1 MRIAIKRVTEWMHVS
16 LIMAMILPILYS
28 FEAEQP
34 DPIGQYLHVKC
45 LIIIL
50 PVAATDF
57 VVSKCKSLL
66 SYLFFSVLIFAA
78 TVALGWTVAGSLH
91 QNILLEGYIVV
102 IICETLFIIISRMV
116 DRLQRDSD
124 DDISKRTDPSWRPS
138 SENLRSPSFAVLIY
152 FLAIYILA
160 VNLYNPAVCNAALF
174 SAVVYTVITA
184 LHQYI
189 CETEKYLSRNRRTCN
204 IPSKRIYGIGTG
216 MLAIFLLL
224 FFIVILP
231 ALFTVSNRHYRDLR
245 KSTALINIDFTELMQ
260 ENYQKAQTARDMGE
274 ILRRQYGDPGPAP
287 PWLDTLF
294 YIMEAIVFIV
304 IVAALIK
311 MIYDAFRAFRETSDE
326 NGDIVEELESTDE
339 GIRIKKLRINRR
351 KLSERERIRKEYRR
365 FIKRHRKER
374 PARYETP
381 TEIEKNAGIA
391 DDEECMALHKQYEIA
406 RYGQEKY
413 L

>member
-1 MRIAIKRVTEWMHVS
+1 MRIAVKRVAEWMHVS
-16 LIMAMILPILYS
+16 LIMAMILPLLYS

-45 LIIIL
+45 MIIIL

-57 VVSKCKSLL
+57 AISKCKRLL
-66 SYLFFSVLIFAA
+66 SYLFLSVLIFAA
-78 TVALGWTVAGSLH
+78 TTALSWTVAGSLH
-91 QNILLEGYIVV
+91 QGILFGAYIAVMMF
-102 IICETLFIIISRMV
+102 ETLFIIISRMA
-116 DRLQRDSD
+116 DRLRSKSD

-138 SENLRSPSFAVLIY
+138 SDSLKSPSFAALIY
-152 FLAIYILA
+152 FLAVYILA

-174 SAVVYTVITA
+174 SAAVYTVITA

-189 CETEKYLSRNRRTCN
+189 CETENYLSLNKRTCN

-231 ALFTVSNRHYRDLR
+231 ALFTVSHRHYRDLR
-245 KSTALINIDFTELMQ
+245 KSTAPINIDFTEMMQ
-260 ENYQKAQTARDMGE
+260 EPEMEHTAQDPME
-274 ILRRQYGDPGPAP
+274 ILMGQYGEPEPAP

-294 YIMEAIVFIV
+294 YILEIIVSVV

-311 MIYDAFRAFRETSDE
+311 MIYDAFRTFRETADE

-339 GIRIKKLRINRR
+339 GIKIKKFRIDRR

-365 FIKRHRKER
+365 FIRRHRKER
-374 PARYETP
+374 PARHESP

-391 DDEECMALHKQYEIA
+391 DDEECKVLHKQYEMA
-406 RYGQEKY
+406 RYGQEK
-413 L
+413 

>member
-1 MRIAIKRVTEWMHVS
+1 MHVS
-16 LIMAMILPILYS
+16 LIMAMILPLLYA

-34 DPIGQYLHVKC
+34 DPIGQNLHIKC

-57 VVSKCKSLL
+57 AINKCKSLL
-66 SYLFFSVLIFAA
+66 SYLCLSALIFAA
-78 TVALGWTVAGSLH
+78 TAALSWTVAGSLH
-91 QNILLEGYIVV
+91 QSILLWGYIVV
-102 IICETLFIIISRMV
+102 MIFETLFIIISRMA
-116 DRLQRDSD
+116 DRLKRESY

-138 SENLRSPSFAVLIY
+138 SENLRSPSFAALFY
-152 FLAIYILA
+152 FLTIYALA
-160 VNLYNPAVCNAALF
+160 VNLNNPAVCNAALF
-174 SAVVYTVITA
+174 SAAVYTVITV

-189 CETEKYLSRNRRTCN
+189 WETEKYLSLNRRTCN

-260 ENYQKAQTARDMGE
+260 EEYEKAQNAQDTSQ
-274 ILRRQYGDPGPAP
+274 ILMEQYGDPEPAP

-294 YIMEAIVFIV
+294 YIMEVIVFIV

-311 MIYDAFRAFRETSDE
+311 MIYDAFRTFRQTADE

-339 GIRIKKLRINRR
+339 GIKIKKLRINRR
-351 KLSERERIRKEYRR
+351 KLSERERIKKEYRR
-365 FIKRHRKER
+365 FIRRHRKER
-374 PARYETP
+374 PARHETP

-391 DDEECMALHKQYEIA
+391 DDEECKALHKQYEIA
-406 RYGQEKY
+406 RYGQENY